1 MSEQLE
7 HLDTELISAAITRA
21 IHALEH
27 FTADAEGQALLSG
40 CRSDIQQVH
49 SALADHPP
57 ARSLTAAILP
67 VLDSLMANLQGTPD
81 EHTNKQ
87 QAKLVTALKR
97 LPECI
102 VSGADNQLTTLLKE
116 LRWLQKRPQ
125 KSWHMPGLITSG
137 LMPDYL
143 QPKTSSTPV
152 GQSQLEV
159 LKDSGFAVTIRKI
172 RQKYQ
177 LCLAGVIRDSQR
189 REQLLVIG
197 KLFAKLQNLCWDS
210 PLSPL
215 WEVCNAFC
223 LALQEDA
230 ITLDN
235 HAIQLLGEIDH
246 ELRSLID
253 EQTARLNTPPP
264 EQLFAQM
271 LQRIRGANSD
281 NPLIQAMQQRYP
293 EPSPVPGE
301 EKPHFCEKH
310 RERVSKGSLN
320 DSEDFQPQSTY
331 EIFAAQTREL
341 EQQLAAELPKWSRD
355 FTDQVAASRIRRAFH
370 SLKGHGRIIGADVI
384 GELAWSVENMLDNV
398 IKGTITASTP
408 MAGLLDEVVAMLP
421 ELLHD
426 FVDNSQQLTPEVLM
440 CMEKADALAT
450 GDHYDEPED
459 LADLEDSPIM
469 FGHAVTNAEKHSNTE
484 AAPPTPHRGKTG
496 QLPWLNHTVGQLS
509 RWLDRI
515 PSAELQ
521 QCQQELKVVIEN
533 AQNHEQ
539 HELAQLGDVLL
550 DICVYLETYE
560 GNLPAQL
567 LSPLNDGFNTL
578 LATIN
583 EEEPASTQGVF
594 GALCD
599 ALESLLLGQPA
610 RTGPTPVVVPET
622 SPGKHPSDQSKSV
635 AEPGESLSGS
645 DEYRPDPSESQEPS
659 AAIPLPDYLG
669 QTTRRTPVTRV
680 ADSPPMDASLV
691 MPAKT
696 TPAHELIQIS
706 TQRLET
712 LINIAEESSIN
723 RTCIEQQVT
732 ETAETIA
739 EMNRTVVRLREQF
752 RRLECEILTR
762 AESDENLQLSPLTNL
777 LAESTSDLLELHSM
791 LQRETRTAGILLQ
804 QQARTQTELHEH
816 LLKTRMVPFNQLVPR
831 LRTFVHRI
839 CTELNKPVELQVS
852 GGEEELDK
860 TTLEKILPVL
870 EHLLRNAIDHGIE
883 DSADLRR
890 KFGKPAEGQISL
902 TIQRDGMAVVM
913 ALADDGRGINIGAVQ
928 ARAAEQQLIAPHEPV
943 DMDKAIEL
951 IMQPDFKTTPST
963 AAPLPAVNL
972 QVRQLGGSIA
982 VKSQA
987 GQGTHIS
994 LRLPFTRSI
1003 HRVLMV
1009 TVAGNHYALPM
1020 HTIDEITMVPASV
1033 LAEPSGTQTLDVY
1046 GAQYQLVYIG
1056 DLLGI
1061 AQTKAVRGQCPVVLL
1076 HRNNER
1082 IAIQVD
1088 AIEGSQEIISK
1099 SLGAPFSGLAGVTGA
1114 TIAGDGQVVIILDL
1128 LALYHRHLIK
1138 PTTPSQPERSDLD
1151 IQIMV
1156 VDDSITARRTTS
1168 QLLAL
1173 HGYQVITA
1181 KDGMEALTLLTEQQ
1195 PDIILIDEEMPHMD
1209 GFGLVRA
1216 LRDNPALARLPVIM
1230 LTCQANAKQHNQ
1242 TPDLGICELL
1252 EKPFREKRL
1261 LSAIESVTA
1270 CRP

>member
-21 IHALEH
+21 IHALEY
-27 FTADAEGQALLSG
+27 FTADAEGLALLSG
-40 CRSDIQQVH
+40 CRADIQQVH
-49 SALADHPP
+49 SALVDHPP

-81 EHTNKQ
+81 KHTSKQ

-97 LPECI
+97 LPEYI
-102 VSGADNQLTTLLKE
+102 ASGADNQLTTLLKE
-116 LRWLQKRPQ
+116 LRWLQKGPQ

-143 QPKTSSTPV
+143 QPKTGTTPV
-152 GQSQLEV
+152 EQSQLEV
-159 LKDSGFAVTIRKI
+159 LKDSGFAATVRKI
-172 RQKYQ
+172 RQRYQ

-189 REQLLVIG
+189 QEQLLVIG

-223 LALQEDA
+223 LALQEGA
-230 ITLDN
+230 IALDN

-246 ELRSLID
+246 ELRYLID
-253 EQTARLNTPPP
+253 EETARLNTPPP

-271 LQRIRGANSD
+271 LQRIREANSD
-281 NPLIQAMQQRYP
+281 NPLIKAMQQRYP
-293 EPSPVPGE
+293 GPPPLPGE
-301 EKPHFCEKH
+301 EKPQVRAKH
-310 RERVSKGSLN
+310 RARARKDSLN
-320 DSEDFQPQSTY
+320 EPEDFRPQSTY
-331 EIFAAQTREL
+331 EIFAAQTREI

-355 FTDQVAASRIRRAFH
+355 FTNQEAAGRIRRSFH

-398 IKGTITASTP
+398 IKGTISASTP
-408 MAGLLDEVVAMLP
+408 MASLLDEVVAMLP
-421 ELLHD
+421 ELIND

-469 FGHAVTNAEKHSNTE
+469 FGHAVTNVEEHSNTE
-484 AAPPTPHRGKTG
+484 VAPPTPHQVETG
-496 QLPWLNHTVGQLS
+496 QLPRLNHAAGQLS

-515 PSAELQ
+515 PPAELQ

-539 HELAQLGDVLL
+539 LELAQLGDVLL
-550 DICVYLETYE
+550 DVCVYLDTFE
-560 GNLPAQL
+560 GSLPAQL

-578 LATIN
+578 LTMIN
-583 EEEPASTQGVF
+583 EEEPALTQGVF

-610 RTGPTPVVVPET
+610 NAEPIPVAAPET
-622 SPGKHPSDQSKSV
+622 SPDEHPSDQ
-635 AEPGESLSGS
+635 GESLSASG
-645 DEYRPDPSESQEPS
+645 ENQPAPGEPQEPS
-659 AAIPLPDYLG
+659 ATIPLPDYLG
-669 QTTRRTPVTRV
+669 QKTRRTPVTKV
-680 ADSPPMDASLV
+680 ADRPSMNASLV
-691 MPAKT
+691 PAKT
-696 TPAHELIQIS
+696 IPAHEIIQIS
-706 TQRLET
+706 TQRLVT

-723 RTCIEQQVT
+723 RTCIEQQFT
-732 ETAETIA
+732 ETVETIA

-752 RRLECEILTR
+752 RRLECEIQTR

-777 LAESTSDLLELHSM
+777 LAESTSDLMELHSM
-791 LQRETRTAGILLQ
+791 LQHETRTVGTLLQ

-860 TTLEKILPVL
+860 ATLEKILPVL
-870 EHLLRNAIDHGIE
+870 EHLLHNAIDHGIE
-883 DSADLRR
+883 DSAALRR

-913 ALADDGRGINIGAVQ
+913 ALADDGRGINIGAIQ
-928 ARAAEQQLIAPHEPV
+928 TRAAEQQLIAPHEPV

-951 IMQPDFKTTPST
+951 IMQPGFKTTPGT

-987 GQGTHIS
+987 GQGMHIS

-1033 LAEPSGTQTLDVY
+1033 LTGPSGTQTLDVH

-1076 HRNNER
+1076 HRNNEH

-1138 PTTPSQPERSDLD
+1138 PAAPSQPESSDLD
-1151 IQIMV
+1151 VQIMV
-1156 VDDSITARRTTS
+1156 VDDSITARKTTS

-1181 KDGMEALTLLTEQQ
+1181 KDGMEALAVLAEQL
-1195 PDIILIDEEMPHMD
+1195 PDILLVDTEMPHMD
-1209 GFGLVRA
+1209 GFGLVSA
-1216 LRDNPALARLPVIM
+1216 LRDNPALAHLPVIM
-1230 LTCQANAKQHNQ
+1230 MTGEQHRAQALS
-1242 TPDLGICELL
+1242 LGISDLVA
-1252 EKPFREKRL
+1252 KPFREKQL
-1261 LSAIESVTA
+1261 MSAIESVTVTSS
-1270 CRP
+1270 

>member
-27 FTADAEGQALLSG
+27 VTADADGLALLSG
-40 CRSDIQQVH
+40 CRADIQQVH

-81 EHTNKQ
+81 EHTKKQ

-116 LRWLQKRPQ
+116 LRWLQKGPQ

-143 QPKTSSTPV
+143 QPKTDTTPV
-152 GQSQLEV
+152 EQSQLEV
-159 LKDSGFAVTIRKI
+159 LKDNGFAVTVRKI

-230 ITLDN
+230 IALDN

-246 ELRSLID
+246 ELRYLID
-253 EQTARLNTPPP
+253 EETARLNTPPP
-264 EQLFAQM
+264 EQLFTQM

-281 NPLIQAMQQRYP
+281 NPLIQAIQQRYP
-293 EPSPVPGE
+293 EPPPPPGE
-301 EKPHFCEKH
+301 DKPHVSAKH
-310 RERVSKGSLN
+310 QARVSKGSLN
-320 DSEDFQPQSTY
+320 DPEDFRPQSTY
-331 EIFAAQTREL
+331 EIFAAQTREI
-341 EQQLAAELPKWSRD
+341 EQQLAAELPKWCRD
-355 FTDQVAASRIRRAFH
+355 FTNQQAASRIRRAFH

-398 IKGTITASTP
+398 TKGTITASTP
-408 MAGLLDEVVAMLP
+408 MASLLNEVVAMLP
-421 ELLHD
+421 ELVHD

-450 GDHYDEPED
+450 GDHYEEPED

-469 FGHAVTNAEKHSNTE
+469 FGHAVTNAEEHSNTE
-484 AAPPTPHRGKTG
+484 AAPPTPHQSETG
-496 QLPWLNHTVGQLS
+496 QLPRLSHVAGQLS
-509 RWLDRI
+509 QWLDRI

-533 AQNHEQ
+533 AENREQ
-539 HELAQLGDVLL
+539 HELAQLSDVLL

-578 LATIN
+578 LAMIN
-583 EEEPASTQGVF
+583 EEELASTQGVF

-610 RTGPTPVVVPET
+610 STEPVPVAVPET
-622 SPGKHPSDQSKSV
+622 SPDKPPSDQGESV

-645 DEYRPDPSESQEPS
+645 GEHQPDSGEPQEPS
-659 AAIPLPDYLG
+659 ATIPLPDYLG
-669 QTTRRTPVTRV
+669 QTTRRTPVTKV
-680 ADSPPMDASLV
+680 ADKPMDASLAV
-691 MPAKT
+691 PAKA

-723 RTCIEQQVT
+723 RTCIEQQFT
-732 ETAETIA
+732 ETTETIA

-752 RRLECEILTR
+752 RRLECEIQTR

-777 LAESTSDLLELHSM
+777 LAESTSDLMELHSM
-791 LQRETRTAGILLQ
+791 LQHETRTAGILLQ
-804 QQARTQTELHEH
+804 QQARTQTELHEY

-890 KFGKPAEGQISL
+890 KLGKPAEGQISL

-913 ALADDGRGINIGAVQ
+913 ALADDGRGINIGTVQ
-928 ARAAEQQLIAPHEPV
+928 TRAAEQQLIAPHEPV

-951 IMQPDFKTTPST
+951 IMQPGFKTTPST

-1020 HTIDEITMVPASV
+1020 HTIDEITMVAANV
-1033 LAEPSGTQTLDVY
+1033 LAKSSGTRTIDVY

-1128 LALYHRHLIK
+1128 LALYHRHLSK
-1138 PTTPSQPERSDLD
+1138 PATPSQPESSGLD

-1181 KDGMEALTLLTEQQ
+1181 RDGMEALTLLTEQQ
-1195 PDIILIDEEMPHMD
+1195 PDIILVDEEMPHMD
-1209 GFGLVRA
+1209 GFGLVSA

-1242 TPDLGICELL
+1242 KTLGLGTCELL

-1261 LSAIESVTA
+1261 LSAIESVIATNS
-1270 CRP
+1270 